1 MIKFNPET
9 FYRRHNKE
17 IEKFIF
23 NPLKTLHIVSDDV
36 DTNLLENFCEYLL
49 MNKNED
55 IDLSLKSINN
65 KFDLIIITDLLENQ
79 ENISEFFD
87 VLYSKLNDNGK
98 LLVTSVNNI
107 WYPILNFFELIGLKK
122 KSKKRVYTSPKKLK
136 NILSSNK
143 YSYIQYHTRQYFPFQ
158 LFGIG
163 DILNTALEI
172 IFYKLNIGIKSY
184 FLMQKKS
191 DNYKELS
198 KTIIIPAKNE
208 EKNLEPLINLIP
220 QFDNL
225 EIIIACGQSED
236 KTIEVSN
243 QLKDSNLLN
252 IKVIEQTG
260 KGKANAVFEALEIS
274 QNDLISILDADIS
287 VDPKVLDDVFKII
300 ENGEADFVNCTRFV
314 YRKEKNS
321 MRFFNVIG
329 NKIFQYLISVVISK
343 KLTDSLC
350 GTKVFHKGLKDK
362 IIMWQKFNKVRDP
375 FGDFDLIFASA
386 FSGQNIV
393 EYPIHYRSR
402 IYGKTQI
409 SRFKDGFRL
418 FIYFLNSLRVFNK
431 SINN

>member
-143 YSYIQYHTRQYFPFQ
+143 YSYIQY
-158 LFGIG
+158 
-163 DILNTALEI
+163 
-172 IFYKLNIGIKSY
+172 
-184 FLMQKKS
+184 
-191 DNYKELS
+191 
-198 KTIIIPAKNE
+198 
-208 EKNLEPLINLIP
+208 
-220 QFDNL
+220 
-225 EIIIACGQSED
+225 
-236 KTIEVSN
+236 
-243 QLKDSNLLN
+243 
-252 IKVIEQTG
+252 
-260 KGKANAVFEALEIS
+260 
-274 QNDLISILDADIS
+274 
-287 VDPKVLDDVFKII
+287 
-300 ENGEADFVNCTRFV
+300 
-314 YRKEKNS
+314 
-321 MRFFNVIG
+321 
-329 NKIFQYLISVVISK
+329 KIFIDIQY
-343 KLTDSLC
+343 C
-350 GTKVFHKGLKDK
+350 
-362 IIMWQKFNKVRDP
+362 
-375 FGDFDLIFASA
+375 
-386 FSGQNIV
+386 
-393 EYPIHYRSR
+393 Y
-402 IYGKTQI
+402 
-409 SRFKDGFRL
+409 
-418 FIYFLNSLRVFNK
+418 
-431 SINN
+431 

>member
-23 NPLKTLHIVSDDV
+23 SPLKTLHIVSDDV
-36 DTNLLENFCEYLL
+36 NSNSLEDFCEYLL

-55 IDLSLKSINN
+55 IDLSLKSINK

-87 VLYSKLNDNGK
+87 ILYSKLNDNGK
-98 LLVTSVNNI
+98 LLITSVNNI

-122 KSKKRVYTSPKKLK
+122 KSKKRVYTSAKKLK
-136 NILSSNK
+136 NILSPNK

-158 LFGIG
+158 FFGIG
-163 DILNTALEI
+163 DILNTTLEI

-191 DNYKELS
+191 DNYKKLS

-243 QLKDSNLLN
+243 QLQDSNIFN

-274 QNDLISILDADIS
+274 QNELISILDADIS

-362 IIMWQKFNKVRDP
+362 IIMWQKYNKVRDP